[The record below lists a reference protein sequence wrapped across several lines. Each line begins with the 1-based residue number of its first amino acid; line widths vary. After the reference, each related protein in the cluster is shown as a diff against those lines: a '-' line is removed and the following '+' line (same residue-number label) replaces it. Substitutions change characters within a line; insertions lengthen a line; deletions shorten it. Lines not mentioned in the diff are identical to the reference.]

1 MKNFNIFGVH
11 GKFQGGGGSQKANIQ
26 GKLPKK
32 WGLGHFA
39 DSGGGGVLG
48 GGDIPMHTMGRKCPP
63 TYACIFVDE
72 LEQAFLQAQD
82 HQPLLWIRYIDDIF
96 FIWTHGEKRL
106 QMFLERFNKFHPNVQ
121 FTYESSKENIL
132 FLDLNIKLPER

>member
-1 MKNFNIFGVH
+1 MESFRGGGVH
-11 GKFQGGGGSQKANIQ
+11 KKPIYRGSCLKS
-26 GKLPKK
+26 GDLDT
-32 WGLGHFA
+32 A

-106 QMFLERFNKFHPNVQ
+106 QMFLERFNKFHPNV
-121 FTYESSKENIL
+121 
-132 FLDLNIKLPER
+132 